1 MIELNSLWYS
11 KTLDITAKV
20 IQVGKNVL
28 YEYGHD
34 EYGIMEGKFFLE
46 QFKPVI

>member
-1 MIELNSLWYS
+1 MIELNTFWYS

-34 EYGIMEGKFFLE
+34 EYGIIACNFFLE
-46 QFKPVI
+46 QFKQVK